1 MQNNL
6 LEELPPE
13 IGSLHKL
20 QVINLSDNKLENL
33 PPQFYMLEELHELYL
48 KNNHINI
55 LESEIGNLIMLTSM
69 VIYIYICISFDCI
82 FNYTKLIFLKDNYI
96 YTCVFRIYHIII

>member
-1 MQNNL
+1 LQNNL

-20 QVINLSDNKLENL
+20 KVINLSDNKLENL

-48 KNNHINI
+48 KNNHINM
-55 LESEIGNLIMLTSM
+55 LESEIGNLIMLTCM
-69 VIYIYICISFDCI
+69 VIYIYVSHSI
-82 FNYTKLIFLKDNYI
+82 I
-96 YTCVFRIYHIII
+96 YIIIQS

>member
-6 LEELPPE
+6 VEELPPE

-20 QVINLSDNKLENL
+20 KMINLSDNKLENL
-33 PPQFYMLEELHELYL
+33 PLQFYMLEELHELYL

-55 LESEIGNLIMLTSM
+55 LVPEIGNLIMLICM
-69 VIYIYICISFDCI
+69 VIYTHMY
-82 FNYTKLIFLKDNYI
+82 LI
-96 YTCVFRIYHIII
+96 